1 MQDVRPD
8 FDKQSMEKQQQ
19 PMNINE
25 IAKRAG
31 VSTATVSR
39 TINGSGKVSPKTAEK
54 VMRVVDAMGYHP
66 SSYAR
71 TLASGRSRL
80 LGLII
85 SDIVN
90 PFFPELVRSF
100 EEFALGSGLE
110 VIVANTGYDPE
121 RMSHS
126 ARRMIER
133 KAEGVAVMTSEM
145 QQNFIA
151 QLETRR
157 IPMVFLDTGRVGLRT
172 SNIRVDY
179 EKGIDEAMAHLVGLG
194 HERIGFIS
202 GPLEYASAIAR
213 RDAFLKYLQQYG
225 LVKDEDLLQVGDFML
240 GGGEVAMGR
249 MLSLKKPPTA
259 VLASNDLSAIGAM
272 RTALHLGLRV
282 PEDISIIGF
291 DDIDF
296 CQLTRPDLTT
306 IRISRRSLAEKAFN
320 ALTTIMDETNRQ
332 GRQYDVETSLIIR
345 GSTGTCR

>member
-1 MQDVRPD
+1 
-8 FDKQSMEKQQQ
+8 
-19 PMNINE
+19 
-25 IAKRAG
+25 
-31 VSTATVSR
+31 
-39 TINGSGKVSPKTAEK
+39 
-54 VMRVVDAMGYHP
+54 
-66 SSYAR
+66 
-71 TLASGRSRL
+71 
-80 LGLII
+80 
-85 SDIVN
+85 
-90 PFFPELVRSF
+90 
-100 EEFALGSGLE
+100 

-291 DDIDF
+291 DHHSDLPQKP
-296 CQLTRPDLTT
+296 CRKGLQRPHHHHGRNKSAGPPVRCRNVVNYPRLYRDVQVK
-306 IRISRRSLAEKAFN
+306 IAFSDQPSACKLFFN
-320 ALTTIMDETNRQ
+320 L
-332 GRQYDVETSLIIR
+332 
-345 GSTGTCR
+345 